1 MLAATRAAAAR
12 LAPVLVQA
20 RCHPIRSGVAPA
32 FSRCFSASGLS
43 KDDVTHRVL
52 NIVKNFQNVDP
63 VKVTTSSHFMKDLGL
78 DSLDTVEVVM
88 AFEDEFAI
96 EIPDAEAEKIFTVSA
111 AVDFIAAHPQ
121 AK

>member
-32 FSRCFSASGLS
+32 FSRCFASSGLS
-43 KDDVTHRVL
+43 KDDVTNRVL

-78 DSLDTVEVVM
+78 DSLDTVEVMMSQRVM
-88 AFEDEFAI
+88 
-96 EIPDAEAEKIFTVSA
+96 KYWSA
-111 AVDFIAAHPQ
+111 VNSKQ
-121 AK
+121 LYLQ